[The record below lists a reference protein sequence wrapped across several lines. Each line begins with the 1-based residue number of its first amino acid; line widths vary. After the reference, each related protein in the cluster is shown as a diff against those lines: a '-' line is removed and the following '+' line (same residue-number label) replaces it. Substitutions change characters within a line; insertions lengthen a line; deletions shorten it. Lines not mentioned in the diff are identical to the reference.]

1 MNRTMALLIVTVAL
15 CSVAHAQPTRDDA
28 LAALRQAGAFYHQQV
43 STHGG
48 YVWQVSGD
56 LKLRKGEGLTDEHTI
71 WVQPPGTTE
80 VGLAF
85 MDAYYATGEQM
96 FLDAAV
102 DVAHA
107 LVQGQLVSGG
117 WYYSISFDPAKRG
130 ERNYRVDAPVSALGP
145 APPDPEGEGW
155 HLWRQR
161 KEKGNITILD
171 DNNSASA
178 MRLLAQVDQAL
189 EFGDAAIH
197 EAVMYAL
204 DAISNAQYPV
214 GAWGHNYCRYP
225 NQPPG
230 EERYPIIP
238 ASVPLSSPESWP
250 NAWNG
255 CYFIN
260 DNVTPDVC
268 RAYLEAWW
276 IYRDERYLRVA
287 QKAGV
292 FMLLAQMPEPQPAWC
307 QQYDENMQPVWD
319 RKFEPPAITGYE
331 SQGVMEALLRL
342 YRYTGQRKWLD
353 PIPRAIEYMRASLR
367 ADGRLA
373 RFYELQ
379 TNRPLYFTKD
389 YQLTYSDA
397 DTPKHYGFAFDSRL
411 DEIEAEYERLSATPR
426 EQLLAPQPAELTE
439 ELATQVELIIAAM
452 DGRGAWVQE
461 GRLKGYKVEQTSG
474 VIDSQTF
481 SDNVRALCRFIRAH
495 E

>member
-1 MNRTMALLIVTVAL
+1 MNRTIELLIATSIL

-28 LAALRQAGAFYHQQV
+28 LAALRQAGAFYRGQV

-102 DVAHA
+102 H
-107 LVQGQLVSGG
+107 
-117 WYYSISFDPAKRG
+117 
-130 ERNYRVDAPVSALGP
+130 ESA
-145 APPDPEGEGW
+145 
-155 HLWRQR
+155 
-161 KEKGNITILD
+161 
-171 DNNSASA
+171 
-178 MRLLAQVDQAL
+178 
-189 EFGDAAIH
+189 
-197 EAVMYAL
+197 MYAL

-225 NQPPG
+225 NRPPG
-230 EERYPIIP
+230 EDHYPIIP

-319 RKFEPPAITGYE
+319 RKFEPPPSPAT
-331 SQGVMEALLRL
+331 S
-342 YRYTGQRKWLD
+342 
-353 PIPRAIEYMRASLR
+353 PRA
-367 ADGRLA
+367 
-373 RFYELQ
+373 
-379 TNRPLYFTKD
+379 
-389 YQLTYSDA
+389 
-397 DTPKHYGFAFDSRL
+397 
-411 DEIEAEYERLSATPR
+411 
-426 EQLLAPQPAELTE
+426 
-439 ELATQVELIIAAM
+439 
-452 DGRGAWVQE
+452 
-461 GRLKGYKVEQTSG
+461 
-474 VIDSQTF
+474 
-481 SDNVRALCRFIRAH
+481 
-495 E
+495 